1 MGRTTRMGKQKVAAL
16 AAGALAVAGGG
27 AAIAA
32 TGSNTPAEESQAVVD
47 AAANNLGVTPAK
59 LSTALKAALVDRVDA
74 KLKAGTITE
83 AEATALKARINSDSF
98 ALFGGGLGGPRRAGW
113 PARRG
118 ASGIAAAIS
127 PRPRPISG
135 VTQAEL
141 RTDLQSGKS
150 LADVA
155 KATDGKSVDGLVA
168 ALVTAEKAHL
178 AAAVTAGELT
188 EAQQTAIL
196 ANLEQRITDM
206 VNGVRPT
213 GGPGGFGGHGG
224 GFGDHGP
231 PPSDSTSP
239 TTGTAA

>member
-1 MGRTTRMGKQKVAAL
+1 MGRTTRMKKQKVAAL

-47 AAANNLGVTPAK
+47 AAANDLGVTPAK

-98 ALFGGGLGGPRRAGW
+98 ALFGGGLGGPRGG
-113 PARRG
+113 PGGLRG
-118 ASGIAAAIS
+118 GGFGHRGGDLTAATAYL
-127 PRPRPISG
+127 G
-135 VTQAEL
+135 LTEAEL
-141 RTDLQSGKS
+141 RADLQSGKS

-155 KATDGKSVDGLVA
+155 NATDGKSVDGLVA
-168 ALVTAEKAHL
+168 ALVTAEQASL
-178 AAAVTAGELT
+178 AKAVTAGELT
-188 EAQQTAIL
+188 AAQQTEIL

-213 GGPGGFGGHGG
+213 GGPGGFGDRG

-231 PPSDSTSP
+231 PPSDDTSP